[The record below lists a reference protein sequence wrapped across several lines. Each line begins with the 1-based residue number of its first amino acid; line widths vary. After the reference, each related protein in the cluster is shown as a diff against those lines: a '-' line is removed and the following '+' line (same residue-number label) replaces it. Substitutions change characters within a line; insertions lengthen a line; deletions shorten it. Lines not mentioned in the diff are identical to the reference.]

1 MGFPSQITP
10 KDTKTLGQFF
20 ALSPPAWLCWEER
33 RAPSTLKRSLSA
45 EHEQPAQATGPKHCC
60 TDLVPAPGP
69 CGPPES
75 LENPTIV
82 CLKHTCMLKKKNMT
96 CPAEK
101 ELLPSINKGPRI
113 SQQVD
118 FQRTQL
124 FVPPTEV
131 ETGLK
136 KLLISETIHYACM
149 CSIFLSIFTIPLHF
163 HYGKEVRRGIKVFY
177 L

>member
-1 MGFPSQITP
+1 M
-10 KDTKTLGQFF
+10 
-20 ALSPPAWLCWEER
+20 
-33 RAPSTLKRSLSA
+33 KRSLSA

-75 LENPTIV
+75 LENPKDFV
-82 CLKHTCMLKKKNMT
+82 CLKHTCMLKKKNIT